1 MSFAFFIAALSFF
14 IGQAKVIPR
23 PVRIA
28 PLLATPVR
36 IAPLLATPVLLV
48 IVTMFYW
55 LWRVRIRQS
64 LRGLTRVT
72 TAEPA

>member
-1 MSFAFFIAALSFF
+1 
-14 IGQAKVIPR
+14 
-23 PVRIA
+23 VRIA

>member
-14 IGQAKVIPR
+14 IGQAKVIPK
-23 PVRIA
+23 
-28 PLLATPVR
+28 PVR